1 MSFKRLKIWRGRL
14 PHWRAEGVRY
24 YVTFRHRRPL
34 TPHDRRILFAQLKR
48 LSKEWQIN
56 LLYVGENSSS
66 MILEPPPNSPAE
78 ANQEFSDRLETLKL
92 KAGRQIIKT
101 TKEMWTPFYGES
113 YDHIIRDEEDLLSI
127 LEDIEE
133 SAFGGHPEE
142 DESEF
147 LFQAE
152 AAEWRA

>member
-1 MSFKRLKIWRGRL
+1 
-14 PHWRAEGVRY
+14 
-24 YVTFRHRRPL
+24 
-34 TPHDRRILFAQLKR
+34 
-48 LSKEWQIN
+48 
-56 LLYVGENSSS
+56 
-66 MILEPPPNSPAE
+66 
-78 ANQEFSDRLETLKL
+78 
-92 KAGRQIIKT
+92 
-101 TKEMWTPFYGES
+101 MWTPFYGES

>member
-34 TPHDRRILFAQLKR
+34 TYHERRILFGQLNR

-56 LLYVGENSSS
+56 VFYVGENSSS
-66 MILEPPPNSPAE
+66 MVFEPLPDSPAE
-78 ANQEFSDRLETLKL
+78 MNQEFSDRLEKLKL
-92 KAGRQIIKT
+92 KAGRQIIKST
-101 TKEMWTPFYGES
+101 GEKWTPFYGES
-113 YDHIIRDEEDLLSI
+113 YDHIIRDEEDLLNI
-127 LEDIEE
+127 LDEIEE
-133 SAFGGHPEE
+133 SATDGVPDE

-152 AAEWRA
+152 AAEWKE